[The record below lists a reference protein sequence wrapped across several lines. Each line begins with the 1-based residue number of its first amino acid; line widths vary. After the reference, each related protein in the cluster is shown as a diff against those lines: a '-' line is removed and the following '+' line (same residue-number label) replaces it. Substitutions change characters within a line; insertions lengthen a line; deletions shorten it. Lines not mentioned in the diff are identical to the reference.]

1 MDIISVIDEDSDDA
15 EDVKGVVDS
24 VEISV
29 SKVSVTVLESG
40 SVDETEEGSV
50 ELIKEVVSVDASV
63 ARSVEMDGVSDE

>member
-1 MDIISVIDEDSDDA
+1 VDIISVIDEDSDDA